1 MNTGHWGGRYL
12 AAMRWAIPP
21 ALRSETAL
29 LTRAQNVVNAAIIA
43 GLSGPLYALAY
54 YWLGFDAA
62 AREILLCCLVMLCAP
77 PVLRCTGS
85 IVVARELFLAAV
97 LFNFSWLSYHLGGIT
112 APTATWLLTAPMVAM
127 FLGGVRTAVCWLG
140 ISCAALAALYF
151 LQHDAPT
158 TYQTHQLP
166 TLHLLC
172 SIGLMVVVTVFVLLF
187 ELTKTQGFVHLEQ
200 ALRTINELAIR
211 DELTGTYNRR
221 HLMRLIERASER
233 GRRFSLCLLD
243 IDFFKRINDTYGHSA
258 GDAVLR
264 AFAQT
269 VQSQVRPGDTFG
281 RYGGE
286 EFLLMLPDT
295 MATSAQV
302 LAERVR
308 LAIEQM
314 RCAEVGAD
322 IVITVS
328 IGIAEFIPGEA
339 VSLAVGRA
347 DAALYM
353 AKSSGRNRVICHG
366 DTTPALAL
374 PANGPR
380 QAEDQADGGKDPVPG
395 ADAAIAPASD
405 MARTDLLTGLLNR
418 RILRE
423 RLQDAMQ
430 RADRNS
436 RPLALLLFNINKF
449 REINEALGVEAGD
462 AVLVHT
468 AALLRGALREAD
480 AVARWGGDEFI
491 AVLED
496 VGGEVDARLV
506 AAKIIER
513 FAKPLVLERRTG
525 PHQCFITASVGMALY
540 PHADPSLDALLRR
553 AEEAL
558 ARARLGGGHS
568 IELACTSGPA
578 RRDERLA
585 LKDGL
590 RTVLADG
597 QLLLEY
603 QPQVDLVT
611 RRVVG
616 VETLIRWQHP
626 HFGRVEPARFIALA
640 EETGLIVP
648 IGDWVLRTACA
659 QHRAWVDAG
668 LPAIKIAVNLSA
680 RQLKDPGL
688 VARVLHLVAQA
699 GVAPRCLELEIT
711 EGVLMDDLARN
722 RITLA
727 ALRAAGLQVSID
739 DFGTGYSSL
748 NYLSEL
754 PVDILKMDGQFVRR
768 LGAGPEERCVRAQAI
783 AEAIVSIAH
792 KLDLTVIAEAVE
804 TEEQYA
810 ALTQLG
816 CDQAQGFLFHR
827 PLHPDAVAALLLAR
841 PRLVVE
847 HGIDLRGLVALR
859 LP

>member
-1 MNTGHWGGRYL
+1 MSTAQWGGRYL

-21 ALRSETAL
+21 ALRSEAAL

-85 IVVARELFLAAV
+85 IVAARELFLGAV
-97 LFNFSWLSYHLGGIT
+97 LFNFTWLSYHLGGIT

-127 FLGGVRTAVCWLG
+127 FLGGVRTALCWLC

-158 TYQTHQLP
+158 TYQVQQLP

-233 GRRFSLCLLD
+233 DRRFSLCLLD

-264 AFAQT
+264 AFAQA

-295 MATSAQV
+295 LATSAQA
-302 LAERVR
+302 LADRVR

-322 IVITVS
+322 VVLTVS

-366 DTTPALAL
+366 DTTPALAV
-374 PANGPR
+374 PAGPFN
-380 QAEDQADGGKDPVPG
+380 QD
-395 ADAAIAPASD
+395 APAPDAGGAPPVDTAQTD
-405 MARTDLLTGLLNR
+405 MLTGLLNR
-418 RILRE
+418 RTLRA
-423 RLQDAMQ
+423 RLQEAMQ

-436 RPLALLLFNINKF
+436 RPLALLLFNINRF

-462 AVLVHT
+462 AALVHT

-480 AVARWGGDEFI
+480 AVARWSGDEFI

-496 VGGEVDARLV
+496 AGGEVDARQV
-506 AAKIIER
+506 ATKIIDR
-513 FAKPLVLERRTG
+513 FAAPLVLGQGDARR
-525 PHQCFITASVGMALY
+525 QCFVTASVGIALY
-540 PHADPSLDALLRR
+540 PSPDPGLDALLRR
-553 AEEAL
+553 AGQAL
-558 ARARLGGGHS
+558 ASARLGGGHS

-603 QPQVDLVT
+603 QPQVDLLT

-626 HFGRVEPARFIALA
+626 HFGRIEPARFIALA

-648 IGDWVLRTACA
+648 IGDWVLKTACA
-659 QHRAWVDAG
+659 QHRAWVEAG

-688 VARVLHLVAQA
+688 AARVLQLVAQA
-699 GVAPRCLELEIT
+699 GVTPRCLELEIT

-722 RITLA
+722 RTTLA
-727 ALRAAGLQVSID
+727 ALRGAGLQVSID
-739 DFGTGYSSL
+739 DFSTGYSSL

-768 LGAGPEERCVRAQAI
+768 LGSGLDERCVRAQAI

-792 KLDLTVIAEAVE
+792 KLGLKVIAEAVE
-804 TEEQYA
+804 TEEQYV
-810 ALTQLG
+810 ALAQLG

-827 PLHPDAVAALLLAR
+827 PLHPDAVAALLMVR
-841 PRLVVE
+841 PRLVVD
-847 HGIDLRGLVALR
+847 HGIALRDLVALR

>member
-1 MNTGHWGGRYL
+1 MNTAHWGGRYL

-21 ALRSETAL
+21 TLRTEAAL

-62 AREILLCCLVMLCAP
+62 AGEILMCCVVMLCAP
-77 PVLRCTGS
+77 ALLRCTGS
-85 IVVARELFLAAV
+85 IVVARELFLGAI

-127 FLGGVRTAVCWLG
+127 FLGGMRTALCWLC
-140 ISCAALAALYF
+140 ISCAALTVLYL
-151 LQHDAPT
+151 LQHDMASIH
-158 TYQTHQLP
+158 QAQQLP

-243 IDFFKRINDTYGHSA
+243 IDLFKRINDTYGHSA

-295 MATSAQV
+295 LGTSAQA

-314 RCAEVGAD
+314 RCPEVGAD
-322 IVITVS
+322 EVLTVS
-328 IGIAEFIPGEA
+328 IGIATFIPGEA

-353 AKSSGRNRVICHG
+353 AKSSGRNCVICHG
-366 DTTPALAL
+366 DTTPALGVPATATRHADATPAPGACAAAL
-374 PANGPR
+374 PPT
-380 QAEDQADGGKDPVPG
+380 DPL
-395 ADAAIAPASD
+395 
-405 MARTDLLTGLLNR
+405 RTDLLTGLLNR

-423 RLQDAMQ
+423 RLQEAMQ

-462 AVLVHT
+462 AVL
-468 AALLRGALREAD
+468 AYSGGLLRGALREAD

-496 VGGEVDARLV
+496 VGGEIDARQV
-506 AAKIIER
+506 AAKIIDR
-513 FAKPLVLERRTG
+513 FAAPLVLAHRG
-525 PHQCFITASVGMALY
+525 AAHPCFITASVGIALY
-540 PHADPSLDALLRR
+540 PHADTSLDALLRR

-558 ARARLGGGHS
+558 ARARLPGGHG
-568 IELACTSGPA
+568 IELASTSGPV
-578 RRDERLA
+578 RQDERLA
-585 LKDGL
+585 LRDGL

-603 QPQVDLVT
+603 QPQVDLAT

-626 HFGRVEPARFIALA
+626 HFGRIEPARFIALA

-668 LPAIKIAVNLSA
+668 LPAIKVAVNLSA

-688 VARVLHLVAQA
+688 VARVLQVVAQA
-699 GVAPRCLELEIT
+699 GITPHFLELEIT

-722 RITLA
+722 RVTLA
-727 ALRAAGLQVSID
+727 ALRAAGMQVSID

-768 LGAGPEERCVRAQAI
+768 LGAGPDERCMRAQAI

-792 KLDLTVIAEAVE
+792 KLKLTVIAEAVE
-804 TEEQYA
+804 TEEQSA
-810 ALTQLG
+810 ALVQLG

-827 PLHPDAVAALLLAR
+827 PLHPDAVATLLLAR
-841 PRLVVE
+841 PRRVVE
-847 HGIDLRGLVALR
+847 HGIDVRDLVALR

>member
-1 MNTGHWGGRYL
+1 MNTAHWGGRYL

-21 ALRSETAL
+21 TLRTEAAL

-43 GLSGPLYALAY
+43 GLSGPMYALAY

-62 AREILLCCLVMLCAP
+62 AREILMCCVVMLCAP
-77 PVLRCTGS
+77 VLLRCTGS
-85 IVVARELFLAAV
+85 IVVARELFLGAV

-112 APTATWLLTAPMVAM
+112 APTAAWLLTAPMVAM
-127 FLGGVRTAVCWLG
+127 FLGGVRTALCWLG
-140 ISCAALAALYF
+140 ISCAALTALYF
-151 LQHDAPT
+151 LQHDMT
-158 TYQTHQLP
+158 STHHAQQLP

-243 IDFFKRINDTYGHSA
+243 IDLFKRINDTYGHSA
-258 GDAVLR
+258 GDAVLH

-295 MATSAQV
+295 PGASAQA

-314 RCAEVGAD
+314 RCPEVGAD
-322 IVITVS
+322 EVLTVS
-328 IGIAEFIPGEA
+328 IGIATFIPGEA

-366 DTTPALAL
+366 DTTPALAV
-374 PANGPR
+374 PATATR
-380 QAEDQADGGKDPVPG
+380 HADARPAPG
-395 ADAAIAPASD
+395 ASAAALPPTD
-405 MARTDLLTGLLNR
+405 PARTDLLTGLLNR
-418 RILRE
+418 RVLRE
-423 RLQDAMQ
+423 SLQEAMA

-462 AVLVHT
+462 AVLAHT
-468 AALLRGALREAD
+468 GALLRGALREAD

-496 VGGEVDARLV
+496 VGGEVDARQV
-506 AAKIIER
+506 AAKIIDR
-513 FAKPLVLERRTG
+513 FAAPMVLAHCG
-525 PHQCFITASVGMALY
+525 VPHPCFITASVGIALY
-540 PHADPSLDALLRR
+540 PHADTSVDALLRR

-558 ARARLGGGHS
+558 ARARLLGGHG
-568 IELACTSGPA
+568 IELASTSGTA
-578 RRDERLA
+578 HQEERLA
-585 LKDGL
+585 LRDGL

-603 QPQVDLVT
+603 QPQVDLMT
-611 RRVVG
+611 RRIVG

-626 HFGRVEPARFIALA
+626 HFGRIEPARFIALA

-688 VARVLHLVAQA
+688 VARVLQVVAQA
-699 GVAPRCLELEIT
+699 GVRPHCLELEIT

-722 RITLA
+722 RVTLA
-727 ALRAAGLQVSID
+727 ALRTAGLQVSID

-754 PVDILKMDGQFVRR
+754 PVDILKMDGQFIRR
-768 LGAGPEERCVRAQAI
+768 LGAGPDERCMRAQAI

-792 KLDLTVIAEAVE
+792 KLKLTVIAEAVE
-804 TEEQYA
+804 TEEQCA
-810 ALTQLG
+810 ALVQLG

-841 PRLVVE
+841 PRRVVE
-847 HGIDLRGLVALR
+847 HGIDVRDLVALR
-859 LP
+859 QP

>member
-1 MNTGHWGGRYL
+1 MDTAHWGGRYL

-21 ALRSETAL
+21 AMRSDAAL
-29 LTRAQNVVNAAIIA
+29 LTRAQNVVNAALIA

-54 YWLGFDAA
+54 YWLGFDTA

-77 PVLRCTGS
+77 AVLRCTGS
-85 IVVARELFLAAV
+85 IVMARELFLGAV
-97 LFNFSWLSYHLGGIT
+97 LCNFSWLSYHLGGIT
-112 APTATWLLTAPMVAM
+112 APTAAWLLTAPMAAM
-127 FLGGVRTAVCWLG
+127 FLGGVRTALCWLG
-140 ISCAALAALYF
+140 ISCAALVALYV
-151 LQHDAPT
+151 LQPNIPT
-158 TYQTHQLP
+158 SYHVHQLP

-172 SIGLMVVVTVFVLLF
+172 SMGLMIVVTVFVLLF

-295 MATSAQV
+295 LATSAQA
-302 LAERVR
+302 LAERFR

-314 RCAEVGAD
+314 RCAEVGPD
-322 IVITVS
+322 VVLTVS
-328 IGIAEFIPGEA
+328 IGIADFIPGEA

-353 AKSSGRNRVICHG
+353 AKSSGRNCVICHG
-366 DTTPALAL
+366 DTTPALAA
-374 PANGPR
+374 PTGSPR
-380 QAEDQADGGKDPVPG
+380 HD
-395 ADAAIAPASD
+395 APAPAAGASAGMPACD
-405 MARTDLLTGLLNR
+405 PARTDLLTGLLNR
-418 RILRE
+418 RTLRE
-423 RLQDAMQ
+423 RLQDAMH
-430 RADRNS
+430 RADHNG

-449 REINEALGVEAGD
+449 REINEALGVAAGD
-462 AVLVHT
+462 AVLAGT
-468 AALLRGALREAD
+468 GALLRGALREAD

-496 VGGEVDARLV
+496 VGGEVDARQV

-513 FAKPLVLERRTG
+513 FAAPIVLAHGGGGAPLAR
-525 PHQCFITASVGMALY
+525 FITASVGIALY
-540 PHADPSLDALLRR
+540 PHADTSLDGLLHR

-558 ARARLGGGHS
+558 ARARLPGGHG
-568 IELACTSGPA
+568 IELACTSGPV
-578 RRDERLA
+578 RQEERLA
-585 LKDGL
+585 LRDGL

-603 QPQVDLVT
+603 QPQVDLAT

-626 HFGRVEPARFIALA
+626 HFGRIEPARFIALA

-648 IGDWVLRTACA
+648 IGDWVLRTACV
-659 QHRAWVDAG
+659 QQRAWVDAG
-668 LPAIKIAVNLSA
+668 LPAIKVAVNLSA

-688 VARVLHLVAQA
+688 VARVLQVVAET
-699 GVAPRCLELEIT
+699 GITPHDLELEIT

-722 RITLA
+722 RVTLA

-768 LGAGPEERCVRAQAI
+768 LGAGPDERCARAQAI

-792 KLDLTVIAEAVE
+792 KLALKVIAEAVE
-804 TEEQYA
+804 TEEQCA
-810 ALTQLG
+810 ALVQLG
-816 CDQAQGFLFHR
+816 CDQAQGFLFHH

-841 PRLVVE
+841 PRLVVQ
-847 HGIDLRGLVALR
+847 HGIDVRDLVALR